1 MKRLIAI
8 PFYLALGSLAMTF
21 GAILGIVEMFKPVRY
36 LIPILFVGILFT
48 SCDDNP
54 KKMAEDGT
62 QYRVDTIEDCE
73 YLYRGGANQGY
84 MAHKGN
90 CSNPIHKYNK

>member
-48 SCDDNP
+48 SC
-54 KKMAEDGT
+54 ED
-62 QYRVDTIEDCE
+62 RKSVV
-73 YLYRGGANQGY
+73 
-84 MAHKGN
+84 
-90 CSNPIHKYNK
+90 